1 MKQNSKNVR
10 EMPAWVVVAVIMMAF
25 GCFIVLLYLH
35 VDILAVKRDTEFSL
49 FGLVPPKLKH
59 RQAWQIGACVCP
71 LLSLAWLIWRY
82 DPPGKRIKRYVS
94 LAFAMIVGTVVL
106 VRMVGHTYEQTLA
119 QQGVGTMQTA
129 LDTEYYQE
137 EMKLMGNLGVYG
149 GKMTLDGEPGIYLCR
164 QMDTFGPFATQVLAD
179 TATQPFSKGYEE
191 YSRFE
196 QDGLVQ
202 FHALSVQHYQ
212 DGYWLVVKR
221 FVNINDL
228 LIEIDHLDDLR
239 RYIVQMQYARHDGDE
254 ASVAREFEETAGEAV
269 TRTR

>member
-1 MKQNSKNVR
+1 MTNSKNER
-10 EMPAWVVVAVIMMAF
+10 KMPLWALGVAFAVAC
-25 GCFIVLLYLH
+25 GCFIVLFYLYA
-35 VDILAVKRDTEFSL
+35 DTLATKHDTEFSL
-49 FGLVPPKLKH
+49 FGLVLPKLKH
-59 RQAWQIGACVCP
+59 RQVWQIGAYVCP

-94 LAFAMIVGTVVL
+94 LAFAMIVGIVVL
-106 VRMVGHTYEQTLA
+106 VRMVGHTYEQALV

-149 GKMTLDGEPGIYLCR
+149 GKMTLDGESGIYLCR
-164 QMDTFGPFATQVLAD
+164 QMDAFGPFATQLLAD

-202 FHALSVQHYQ
+202 FHAVSVQHYQ

-228 LIEIDHLDDLR
+228 LIEIDYLDDLR
-239 RYIVQMQYARHDGDE
+239 RYIVQMQYACHTGDE
-254 ASVAREFEETAGEAV
+254 AKVAREFEEIAGEAV